1 MIRRAPLVALVAAC
15 FAASSTLASQTPES
29 SYTTSLA
36 ALQRRLEAF
45 ADDSMA
51 GRSWSGVGHDRAT
64 AYIAREASL
73 VGLEPA
79 GENGGWFQ
87 TLHMYSRR
95 IAPQSSIGIK
105 ARALLPARDFKMFSF
120 GKGPPRSLA
129 GVQVVYGGIVGDSTT
144 QISAEEAA
152 SRVVLLGVPA
162 DMTPERVYRNAGYGP
177 TSRFGRAAAVAIA
190 SLDYLPT
197 SQRGITSAVGLL
209 DSGTP
214 RADAAPSTLLVTRD
228 AAALM
233 LGRTLEG
240 AVAGTLGQLIE
251 DHLMM
256 DERDVPTRNVIG
268 VLRGRDST
276 LAGTYVALGAHSD
289 HIGLRDAPVDHDS
302 IRAVALAEKRG
313 GEGATAANVAA
324 LRDSLLR
331 EHHARLDSIFNGA
344 DDDGSGVVAL
354 IEAAHV
360 MATGPRPR
368 RSVLFIW
375 HAAEEDGLVGSG
387 WFVEHPTVP
396 LDSITAYLNLDMVGR
411 GGIGDLA
418 NGGPRYLR
426 VVGTSR
432 RSPELWPLIEQ
443 VNAAAKTPF
452 ALDTADLDGGFCRS
466 DQWSYSRYGIPVAF
480 LTTGSHIDYHSIT
493 DEARY
498 IDYAKLSA
506 VTGFTID
513 LARTLADRPSRLR
526 VEGEP
531 PNPKRFCGAK

>member
-1 MIRRAPLVALVAAC
+1 MIRRTSLLVLVAAC
-15 FAASSTLASQTPES
+15 LAASTTITAQTSSAYATSPE
-29 SYTTSLA
+29 
-36 ALQRRLEAF
+36 ALHRRLEAF

-73 VGLEPA
+73 AGLEPA

-95 IAPQSSIGIK
+95 LASQSRIGIG
-105 ARALLPARDFKMFSF
+105 ARNLLPERDFKVFSF

-129 GVQVVYGGIVGDSTT
+129 GVRVVYGGIVGDSTT
-144 QISAEEAA
+144 QISAAAAA

-190 SLDYLPT
+190 SLDYLPS
-197 SQRGITSAVGLL
+197 SQRAITSAIGLL

-214 RADAAPSTLLVTRD
+214 RADAAPSTLLITRD

-240 AVAGTLGQLIE
+240 AVAGTLGELVE
-251 DHLMM
+251 DHLIM

-276 LAGTYVALGAHSD
+276 LTGTYVALGAHSD
-289 HIGLRDAPVDHDS
+289 HIGLRGAPVDHDS
-302 IRAVALAEKRG
+302 IRAVALAERRS

-324 LRDSLLR
+324 LRDSLR
-331 EHHARLDSIFNGA
+331 RGNRARLDSTFNGA

-368 RSVLFIW
+368 QALLFIW
-375 HAAEEDGLVGSG
+375 HAAEEDGLVGSA

-396 LDSITAYLNLDMVGR
+396 LDSITAYINLDMVGR
-411 GGIGDLA
+411 GGNGDLA

-426 VVGTSR
+426 IIGASR

-443 VNAAAKTPF
+443 VNAAAKASF
-452 ALDTADLDGGFCRS
+452 ALDTADVDGGFCRS

-480 LTTGSHIDYHSIT
+480 LTTGSHIDYHAVT

-506 VTGFTID
+506 VTVFTID
-513 LARTLADRPSRLR
+513 LARHLADQPLRLR

-531 PNPKRFCGAK
+531 LNPKRFCGTR